1 MARHLAIVIETRHAA
16 HISAG
21 SPHNPSF
28 LLLSP
33 SLIVLPHTSQHH
45 PSMTTSETSA
55 MATGNPEQTS
65 LSSVWRPEV
74 EDDVDSIDENP
85 DDRDAWPGA
94 LPRSSQR

>member
-1 MARHLAIVIETRHAA
+1 
-16 HISAG
+16 
-21 SPHNPSF
+21 
-28 LLLSP
+28 
-33 SLIVLPHTSQHH
+33 
-45 PSMTTSETSA
+45 

-85 DDRDAWPGA
+85 DDRDSWPGA